1 MFQNMKKSA
10 FLLIF
15 VLGFSSLYSQMFNI
29 TLYKVRD
36 LLQFNS
42 AYDQIT
48 VMEMDPAGN
57 LWFNLYN
64 TWGGAGMGKFSPAT
78 NEWKIFN
85 QGTDLINKELGLYV
99 NAFAFEVDSVWIGT
113 DNGLARFNGK
123 SPTGWIIYNSQN
135 SPIPNSKITAITVD
149 NKNVKWIGCDNGIIL
164 SFDGSKWMILDKYSG
179 TGNTINDLEADID
192 GNIWIAR
199 NGTPGLL
206 KYEGGNFIEFPG
218 LTDVRHIEINFDNQ
232 VFVTTKDKLIILGNN
247 EIIETLQPDPTLN
260 CELYEVAKYPDG
272 PFISS
277 DKGILQKVGPELK
290 LYSNNNSS
298 LPVLVPQ
305 ENYNPVPIVYDGN
318 MGIWFSFVY
327 DGITASYASLG
338 QMEKLVTV
346 IPKPVSIDKPSLRF
360 CYGESITLDAGTNAF
375 SFIWDGAN
383 TTNRTYTV
391 YDTKTINLDVI
402 YDNNCIKQDTI
413 QIDKGQ
419 TISDS
424 VICVTSN
431 SSCYN
436 TTIEVMAQHVYEDEV
451 PCVATV
457 SPDYNNLIIWEKTP
471 EVGTASYNVY
481 REIATDIYSFI
492 GNMPA
497 VRLSVFE
504 DTLSNPRARSYKYK
518 ISSVDTCGNE
528 SGQSYYHKTM
538 HLQLSY
544 GLDTT
549 EINLAWQNYEGFWF
563 PYYIIYRGTSVD
575 NLYPVDSL
583 PWDESNLTWTD
594 YNVTVKYYY
603 RVGVQLPF
611 LCAPTGNQGKKA
623 DSGPY
628 SHSMSQIEDN
638 RFQTSVK
645 DQVIKEIQTYPNPFS
660 QWTQI
665 NFENPK
671 SVSYQLL
678 VTDMSGKIV
687 RTISDITDNKLI
699 LLRENLP
706 QGFYMFELKGDQV
719 YRGKFV
725 IK

>member
-1 MFQNMKKSA
+1 MKKSA

-15 VLGFSSLYSQMFNI
+15 ALGFSSLYSQMFNI

-64 TWGGAGMGKFSPAT
+64 TWGGAGMGKFYPAL

-85 QGTDLINKELGLYV
+85 QGTDFIYKELGLYV
-99 NAFAFEVDSVWIGT
+99 NAFAFDLSDSVWVGT
-113 DNGLARFNGK
+113 DNGLVQFNGN
-123 SPTGWIIYNSQN
+123 SPTGWTIYNMKN
-135 SPIPNSKITAITVD
+135 SAFPENKITAIVID
-149 NKNVKWIGCDNGIIL
+149 YQNVKWIGFSNGNL
-164 SFDGSKWMILDKYSG
+164 AVSNGTKWDFYDKYSG
-179 TGNTINDLEADID
+179 DGFQINDLEKDMQN
-192 GNIWIAR
+192 NIWIAR
-199 NGTPGLL
+199 NGTPGLV
-206 KYEGGNFIEFPG
+206 KYESGNFIEFPE

-232 VFVTTKDKLIILGNN
+232 VFVTTKDKLIILRNN
-247 EIIETLQPDPTLN
+247 EIVDTLQADPRLN
-260 CELYEVAKYPDG
+260 CELYEVARHQEG
-272 PFISS
+272 PIVSS
-277 DKGILQKVGPELK
+277 NKGILRKSGSELI
-290 LYSNNNSS
+290 LNSDGNSS
-298 LPVLVPQ
+298 LPDLVPM
-305 ENYNPVPIVYDGN
+305 ENYNSVPIVYDGLSGLWFAFIYE
-318 MGIWFSFVY
+318 GIK
-327 DGITASYASLG
+327 ASYASIG
-338 QMEKLVTV
+338 HMDKYVMTV
-346 IPKPVSIDKPSLRF
+346 PKPLSIDKPSLRF
-360 CYGESITLDAGTNAF
+360 CYGESITLDAGTDAY

-391 YDTKTINLDVI
+391 YDTKKINLDVI
-402 YDNNCIKQDTI
+402 YDNKCILQDTL
-413 QIDKGQ
+413 QIKIGQ
-419 TISDS
+419 ATVDS
-424 VICVTSN
+424 VICLTS
-431 SSCYN
+431 SSAYYN
-436 TTIEVMAQHVYEDEV
+436 TTIDVLAQHVFEDEI

-457 SPDYNNLIIWEKTP
+457 SPDYKNLIVWEKTP
-471 EVGTASYNVY
+471 EVGTSSYNIY

-492 GNMPA
+492 GNMPVA
-497 VRLSVFE
+497 RLSVFE

-528 SGQSYYHKTM
+528 SGQSFYHKTM

-563 PYYIIYRGTSVD
+563 PNYIIYRGTSVD
-575 NLYPVDSL
+575 NLYPVDSI

-594 YNVTVKYYY
+594 YNVTEKYYY

-611 LCAPTGNQGKKA
+611 LCAPADNQGKKA

-638 RFQTSVK
+638 RFQTSIKKQSV
-645 DQVIKEIQTYPNPFS
+645 KEIQSFPNPFS

-665 NFENPK
+665 NFDNPK
-671 SVSYQLL
+671 NVPYQLL

-687 RTISDITDNKLI
+687 RTVDNISDNKII

-706 QGFYMFELKGDQV
+706 QGFYMFELKGNQV